1 MKVIKAP
8 GHLITIGN
16 ESLAALCAYL
26 EKMRHASYYIICDEN
41 THQFCLAE
49 LVIACPVLSFAMVIE
64 IESGEPSKS
73 MESCVQIWETLLED
87 IADRNSLLINL
98 GGGVVSDIGGFCA
111 SVYKRGIPFI
121 NVPTSML
128 AMADASVGGKTGV
141 NFHHFKNLIGTFA
154 QPTAVFVHPPFLNTL
169 PARETLNGL
178 AEIYKVALVA
188 DQALWVQLNKARKPD
203 LNKIISRSVTSKNK
217 IVKKDPHDEGLRQIL
232 NFGHTIG
239 HAIESYALE
248 HEVRLLHG
256 EAVVIGMIIESH
268 LAFQL
273 AFISERTLSEIV
285 GVLQG

>member
-1 MKVIKAP
+1 
-8 GHLITIGN
+8 
-16 ESLAALCAYL
+16 
-26 EKMRHASYYIICDEN
+26 
-41 THQFCLAE
+41 
-49 LVIACPVLSFAMVIE
+49 
-64 IESGEPSKS
+64 
-73 MESCVQIWETLLED
+73 
-87 IADRNSLLINL
+87 
-98 GGGVVSDIGGFCA
+98 
-111 SVYKRGIPFI
+111 
-121 NVPTSML
+121 ML

-285 GVLQG
+285 GVLQGKFSLEEVHAPIGELLTYIRQDKKASQGEFIFALIDGIGSCKFNITVSEQQIKKAFAFYKALYV